1 MRSSFKYPS
10 SAFLV
15 PFHDLNRVLL
25 PLVGL
30 PAIETAKAAAVDL
43 PVLEFPINENMAIF
57 SFMGNSST
65 GKSTAAALAVSIA
78 GNPTKG
84 SNTLFRSWNGTRN
97 ALEGYLKLDLMSCF

>member
-1 MRSSFKYPS
+1 MLLKYPS

-43 PVLEFPINENMAIF
+43 PVLEFPINENMVPA
-57 SFMGNSST
+57 NSTSC
-65 GKSTAAALAVSIA
+65 LV
-78 GNPTKG
+78 
-84 SNTLFRSWNGTRN
+84 FRN
-97 ALEGYLKLDLMSCF
+97 AVTNEEAANTTASSSSKFPLTCFKYISHQPLKVPFGCKS